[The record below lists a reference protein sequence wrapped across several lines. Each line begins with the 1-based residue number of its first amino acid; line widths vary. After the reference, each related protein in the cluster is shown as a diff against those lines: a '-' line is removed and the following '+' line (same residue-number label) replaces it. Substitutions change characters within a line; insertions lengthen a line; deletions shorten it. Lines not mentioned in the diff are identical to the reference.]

1 MKRMQIAALWEMTK
15 SGSDTERREALLKL
29 AGTLRNRPRS
39 TLSADELAAVR
50 AWEASYRQKRREA
63 IGGRLREEHRD
74 YCREQIACSEGYR
87 QKRKEYQKAH
97 RQAARDNL
105 ARWRG
110 ENRDR
115 VELYVA
121 RQRAKRHGEKMPSLG
136 EGFATRS
143 SRKQE
148 VQAAAGAVDALAAFL
163 ADGMKRRDEC
173 MAHIGIT
180 DGEAWD
186 AFLEKATA
194 ALPMLWEDD
203 DGSLGFG

>member
-1 MKRMQIAALWEMTK
+1 MKRMQIAALWEMTR

-29 AGTLRNRPRS
+29 AGALRNRPRS

-74 YCREQIACSEGYR
+74 YCREWIANEGCQ

-97 RQAARDNL
+97 KQEARDNL

-121 RQRAKRHGEKMPSLG
+121 RQRARRHGEEPPSLG
-136 EGFATRS
+136 EGFATRG
-143 SRKQE
+143 SREQE
-148 VQAAAGAVDALAAFL
+148 VQSAAGAVDALAAFL

-180 DGEAWD
+180 DSEAWD